1 MMYNDMEK
9 LSAKLLLREQR
20 APLVAA
26 ASAAYCGKRVL
37 ITGGGGSIGS
47 EIARK
52 IAKCAPQEL
61 VILDSYENNAYEIEQ
76 ELKREFGAS
85 LHISVEIGSVQDKTR
100 VRQVFSAHRP
110 EVVFHAA
117 AHKHVPLMEH
127 SPAEAVKN
135 NIFGTVI
142 TADAAETVGTEKFVL
157 ISTDKAVNPTNVMGA
172 TKRICEMILCSRR
185 DGATDYSA
193 VRFGNVFGSN
203 GSVIPL
209 FRRQI
214 AEGGPVTVTDR
225 RMTRYFMTV
234 SEAANLVLD
243 AGAIAHRGE
252 LFVLDMGEPVR
263 MYDIAERMIRLEGLE
278 PGRDIE
284 IREIGLRPGEKLYE
298 ELLVCRERMTATE
311 NNLIFVEHEE
321 PISKE
326 ASAEILAILRRA
338 VDADAAGKKDA
349 VRCAL
354 HRILPNFSR

>member
-252 LFVLDMGEPVR
+252 LFVLDMGEPVKIL
-263 MYDIAERMIRLEGLE
+263 DLATNLIRLSGYV
-278 PGRDIE
+278 PGEDIE
-284 IREIGLRPGEKLYE
+284 IQFTGLRPGEKLYE
-298 ELLVCRERMTATE
+298 ELLMKEEGMQDTE
-311 NNLIFVEHEE
+311 NKLIHIGKPIEMDEE
-321 PISKE
+321 KFLNDL
-326 ASAEILAILRRA
+326 AELYQTVVNEPENIRPM
-338 VDADAAGKKDA
+338 VQKMVPTYVPKQDE
-349 VRCAL
+349 
-354 HRILPNFSR
+354 

>member
-1 MMYNDMEK
+1 MAE
-9 LSAKLLLREQR
+9 LSAKLLLREDR
-20 APLVAA
+20 ALPGAA
-26 ASAAYCGKRVL
+26 AAAAYCGKRVL

-61 VILDSYENNAYEIEQ
+61 VIFDSYENNAYEIEQ
-76 ELKREFGAS
+76 ELKREYGDA
-85 LHISVEIGSVQDKTR
+85 LHVEVEIGSVQDEAR
-100 VRQVFSAHRP
+100 VSQVFSARRP

-117 AHKHVPLMEH
+117 AHKHVPLMEN

-135 NIFGTVI
+135 NVFGTVI
-142 TADAAETVGTEKFVL
+142 TADAAERAGAEKFVL

-172 TKRICEMILCSRR
+172 TKRICEMMVCSRR
-185 DGATDYSA
+185 DCKTDYSA

-209 FRRQI
+209 FQRQI
-214 AEGGPVTVTDR
+214 AEGGPVTVTDKR
-225 RMTRYFMTV
+225 ITRYFMTV

-243 AGAIAHRGE
+243 AGTMARRGE

-263 MYDIAERMIRLEGLE
+263 MYDVAERMIRLEGLE

-298 ELLVCRERMTATE
+298 ELLICRERMIATE
-311 NNLIFVEHEE
+311 NNLIFVEQED
-321 PISKE
+321 PISGEKAE
-326 ASAEILAILRRA
+326 EILAILHRA
-338 VDADAAGKKDA
+338 VAADAAGDESA
-349 VRCAL
+349 VRGAL
-354 HRILPNFSR
+354 HQILPNFQK